1 MSIKSKIEE
10 ALDEIRPYLQND
22 GGDIELLS
30 IDKGVAKVQFLGYCS
45 SCSKSLMTL
54 NAVAA
59 VIKRHAPEIKEV
71 IE

>member
-1 MSIKSKIEE
+1 MSIESKVEE
-10 ALDEIRPYLQND
+10 ALAEIRPYLQND

-30 IDKGVAKVQFLGYCS
+30 VNKGIAKVQFLGYCS

-54 NAVAA
+54 NGVAA
-59 VIKRHAPEIKEV
+59 LIKKHAPEISEV